1 MTQPELAREQA
12 LSFLVQEGL
21 ERDFIENV
29 SLKSDDAKAII
40 DLAQEKSPQK
50 ILEIG
55 TFVGVS
61 SAVLGLCLP
70 QAEIVCIDADFP
82 VEVQNILSLR
92 KFDVSNQLTN
102 LHFVDQVVNHFEIA
116 DRFSLH
122 RGFFSCFFPN
132 EEDRSKLTNSGIDI
146 QNPEIVG
153 QGICE
158 EYGPFEVVFL
168 DADHRRAAVKS
179 DLEVLFPYVVPD
191 GMIILHDVGL
201 DYWGQEVRAGVQ
213 DFLEQ
218 HQYPQSK
225 FQIRG
230 EVGVIYK

>member
-1 MTQPELAREQA
+1 MIQPELAREQA
-12 LSFLVQEGL
+12 LSFLAQEGL

-29 SLKSDDAKAII
+29 SLKIDDAQAII
-40 DLAQEKSPQK
+40 NLAQEKSPQK

-92 KFDVSNQLTN
+92 KFAVSNQLTN
-102 LHFVDQVVNHFEIA
+102 LYFVDKIVNHFDIA

-122 RGFFSCFFPN
+122 RGFFSCFFPH
-132 EEDRSKLTNSGIDI
+132 EEDRCKLTNSGIDI

-153 QGICE
+153 QRICE
-158 EYGPFEVVFL
+158 ESGPFEVVFL

-179 DLEVLFPYVVPD
+179 DLEVLFPYVVPG

-213 DFLEQ
+213 DFLEK
-218 HQYPQSK
+218 HQYPQSQ

>member
-1 MTQPELAREQA
+1 M
-12 LSFLVQEGL
+12 
-21 ERDFIENV
+21 V
-29 SLKSDDAKAII
+29 SI
-40 DLAQEKSPQK
+40 
-50 ILEIG
+50 
-55 TFVGVS
+55 
-61 SAVLGLCLP
+61 
-70 QAEIVCIDADFP
+70 
-82 VEVQNILSLR
+82 
-92 KFDVSNQLTN
+92 
-102 LHFVDQVVNHFEIA
+102 
-116 DRFSLH
+116 
-122 RGFFSCFFPN
+122 
-132 EEDRSKLTNSGIDI
+132 SK
-146 QNPEIVG
+146 NPEIVG